1 MHLKHK
7 EEKLYAKVPIFSFL
21 FFFSFSLLVLSNYI
35 LHTERTES
43 GGASGEREN
52 ESNRREWIRVLVKTY
67 SGMLKHVQSLLKH
80 LILKW
85 WRKFCYGS
93 EISLRFQSA
102 VFTRSQSNFT
112 ESLYSIKY
120 LGESIILR
128 GEIVC
133 IEYLNKGNVKDVDLW
148 DLKKNK
154 YCSLIFKIFSSGRT

>member
-1 MHLKHK
+1 MVLIFYKEYANFCTWNTKKRNYMLKFPSSLFCFSSLFPSWSFQIIYYTQK
-7 EEKLYAKVPIFSFL
+7 EQRVEVRVGK
-21 FFFSFSLLVLSNYI
+21 
-35 LHTERTES
+35 
-43 GGASGEREN
+43 EN

-133 IEYLNKGNVKDVDLW
+133 IEYLNKGNVKDVVLW
-148 DLKKNK
+148 DLKK
-154 YCSLIFKIFSSGRT
+154 